1 MDAKR
6 GAFALKNYQRDLER
20 FFLRNREKGIPD
32 LMLYIA
38 IGNLIVF
45 VFSLFDPSNLLTVV
59 LEFNREAILS
69 GQVWRLVTFVL
80 VPNVGGGLFGGLL
93 IFLLFFFYFR
103 IGRALEQIMGRLKFD
118 LFYLAGVLF
127 LDVFGLL
134 FSSYVSASDLNFSLL
149 LAFATVYP
157 EGQALLFGI
166 IPLKMKVLA
175 WIYLG
180 ITALNF
186 VSGLIVYLTPVSFY
200 AAEMPELAAF
210 RPTLIQCFL
219 PLVPLLNYA
228 LFFWR
233 DIPNILPFLRRT
245 SRPKRPH
252 AQKGPHIYQGE
263 TKTQKA
269 YRHRCTVCGRTDTD
283 FPDLEF
289 RYCSRCSGYHC
300 YCMDHINNHAHI
312 TEE

>member
-1 MDAKR
+1 M
-6 GAFALKNYQRDLER
+6 KNFQRDLER

-45 VFSLFDPSNLLTVV
+45 VFSLFDPSQLLSRV

-69 GQVWRLVTFVL
+69 GQVWRLVTYIL
-80 VPNVGGGLFGGLL
+80 VPEVGAGLL
-93 IFLLFFFYFR
+93 GGFLTFLLFFFYFR
-103 IGRALEQIMGRLKFD
+103 IGRTLEQIMGRLKFD
-118 LFYLAGVLF
+118 LFYLAGILF
-127 LDVFGLL
+127 MDVFGLL
-134 FSSYVSASDLNFSLL
+134 FSTYVSAGDLNFSLL
-149 LAFATVYP
+149 LAFATAYP
-157 EGQALLFGI
+157 EGQALLLGI
-166 IPLKMKVLA
+166 IPIKMKVLA

-180 ITALNF
+180 LTAWGV
-186 VSGLIVYLTPVSFY
+186 VSGLIVHFTPVSYY
-200 AAEMPELAAF
+200 AELAPELIAL
-210 RPTLIQCFL
+210 RPSLVQCLL

-233 DIPNILPFLRRT
+233 DVPNILPFLRRA

-252 AQKGPHIYQGE
+252 AQKGPHIYQGD

-269 YRHRCTVCGRTDTD
+269 YHHRCTVCGRTDTD

-300 YCMDHINNHAHI
+300 YCMEHINNHAHI
-312 TEE
+312 TGE